1 MRRIASFA
9 PLLLALLA
17 PAAASAQ
24 PKPVLYSASTGSL
37 ENVPLIA
44 GRTYTIEVRDLNPL
58 CYTYSGE
65 IGITEE
71 NTDLSKIIAA
81 FGSLPGAPSTPAKQ
95 DSTKE
100 EANPEAFVPGAQ
112 DGESDAQ
119 KVERAR
125 AAVEIAE
132 TALLRL
138 AGAAAAV
145 EEVVKEVKTPV
156 CSRNAPFAPVHGRWT
171 SIADLRTQVTRGE
184 DLTLARE
191 LLRTAQG
198 ILERVTDEAAKGDV
212 PDDLADASD
221 KADELEKKLATLVPD
236 VLIADGTM
244 RAAAETQQFKT
255 QAFLPANTQSA
266 QIILRTTEL
275 HPAEGKTASTSELKT
290 PLPVRRG
297 MRVFLSA
304 GFLASMASSHDYAR
318 VNRPCSAGTEPDC
331 EGTYS
336 TYADKGAG
344 RPFAFSPVL
353 QVNVAFR
360 DIWSTGVALHTS
372 AGVAA
377 RSVNGTVSPEFIL
390 GAGTGLV
397 DRLLLT
403 AGIHIARDERLLLGE
418 PGQVRQRSVPDQIT
432 DADAVSTTWRPAFV
446 LTTTLRLN
454 N

>member
-1 MRRIASFA
+1 
-9 PLLLALLA
+9 
-17 PAAASAQ
+17 
-24 PKPVLYSASTGSL
+24 KPVLYSASTGSL

-44 GRTYTIEVRDLNPL
+44 GRTYTVEVRDLNPL

-65 IGITEE
+65 ISVTEE

-81 FGSLPGAPSTPAKQ
+81 FGSLPGAPSTPAP
-95 DSTKE
+95 DTTKPDE
-100 EANPEAFVPGAQ
+100 EVDPEAAPGVVA
-112 DGESDAQ
+112 GESDAQ

-125 AAVEIAE
+125 VAVELAE

-145 EEVVKEVKTPV
+145 EEVVKEVRSPV

-171 SIADLRTQVTRGE
+171 SIADLRAQVTGKA
-184 DLTLARE
+184 DLALARSSLQSARE
-191 LLRTAQG
+191 
-198 ILERVTDEAAKGDV
+198 ILGDVTDEAAKGTV
-212 PDDLADASD
+212 PDDLADASG

-236 VLIADGTM
+236 VLIAEGTM

-255 QAFLPANTQSA
+255 QAFLPANTQTA
-266 QIILRTTEL
+266 QIVLRATEL
-275 HPAEGKTASTSELKT
+275 RPAEGKTATTSELKT
-290 PLPVRRG
+290 TLPVRRG

-318 VNRPCSAGTEPDC
+318 VNRPCSAGAEPDC

-336 TYADKGAG
+336 TYANKGAG

-360 DIWSTGVALHTS
+360 DIWSSGVALHTS

-418 PGQVRQRSVPDQIT
+418 PGQVRKLSVPDQIT
-432 DADAVSTTWRPAFV
+432 DADAVGTTWRPAFV
-446 LTTTLRLN
+446 LTTTIRLN
-454 N
+454 D